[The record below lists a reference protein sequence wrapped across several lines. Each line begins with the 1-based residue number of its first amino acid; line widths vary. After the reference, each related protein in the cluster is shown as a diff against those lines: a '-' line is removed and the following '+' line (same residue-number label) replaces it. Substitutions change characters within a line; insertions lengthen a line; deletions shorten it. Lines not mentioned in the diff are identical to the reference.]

1 MSKHLYAGIS
11 AVSTALLMTLAACGD
26 DSSSGTDSKTVTPD
40 FEVQTFDDLG
50 TCTTTAEGNV
60 GLVKDD
66 NTTYTCQSGEWVKD
80 GGKDSGKSGDSDNPS
95 GDNGGKTPSGDNDEG
110 SSGDNGGKTPS
121 GDEGSKTPSGDND
134 GDNSDGTPF
143 SFGPAGASLASGM
156 FESLAG
162 TAWADKDGDIHDK
175 WTFSTLSDGK
185 IPVVASMINDDG
197 TPSDDPTFNY
207 DLDVTRGVLIVS
219 GDDDNYVIYADG
231 LLLQAYQFDRYERDG
246 FSEGLV
252 GKWVNDDNFVTISA
266 DGKRSINN
274 GVTSA
279 SIEKMSNGVMYY
291 KLGSVPQ
298 YLYYDGTYIYE
309 ITEIYYPVE

>member
-1 MSKHLYAGIS
+1 MKKSLYVGIS
-11 AVSTALLMTLAACGD
+11 AISTALLMSLAACGD
-26 DSSSGTDSKTVTPD
+26 DSSSGTDNETATPD
-40 FEVQTFDDLG
+40 FEVKTFEELG
-50 TCTTTAEGNV
+50 VCTTIAEGTS
-60 GLVKDD
+60 GYVKDD
-66 NTTYTCQSGEWVKD
+66 QTTYTCQSGEWVKAD
-80 GGKDSGKSGDSDNPS
+80 GKDSGKSDDSKKPSDDDNGKTSSGDD
-95 GDNGGKTPSGDNDEG
+95 DNGGKTQTGDD
-110 SSGDNGGKTPS
+110 
-121 GDEGSKTPSGDND
+121 D
-134 GDNSDGTPF
+134 GDNSDGTPY
-143 SFGPAGASLASGM
+143 SFGPAGASLSSEM
-156 FESLAG
+156 FESLSG
-162 TAWADKDGDIHDK
+162 TVWADKEGSLHNK
-175 WTFSTLSDGK
+175 WTFSSLSDGK

-207 DLDVTRGVLIVS
+207 ELDVTRGVLIVF

-274 GVTSA
+274 GVASA

>member
-11 AVSTALLMTLAACGD
+11 AVSTALLMALAACGD
-26 DSSSGTDSKTVTPD
+26 DSSSGTKAKTPD
-40 FEVQTFDDLG
+40 LEVDNFEGLG
-50 TCTTTAEGNV
+50 LCTKTAEGTYAY
-60 GLVKDD
+60 VKDD
-66 NTTYTCQSGEWVKD
+66 NAYYTCEAGEWVKD
-80 GGKDSGKSGDSDNPS
+80 GGKDSGKSGNSDNPS
-95 GDNGGKTPSGDNDEG
+95 GDKGGKTPSGDDIGSSNSSGGNGGD
-110 SSGDNGGKTPS
+110 SSGDNG
-121 GDEGSKTPSGDND
+121 
-134 GDNSDGTPF
+134 DGTPY
-143 SFGPAGASLASGM
+143 SFGPAGASLTSEM

-162 TAWADKDGDIHDK
+162 TAWADKEGEIHNK
-175 WTFSTLSDGK
+175 WTFSSLSDGK
-185 IPVVASMINDDG
+185 IPVVATMINDDG
-197 TPSDDPTFNY
+197 TPYDETSFNY
-207 DLDVTRGVLIVS
+207 DLDVTRGVLIAS

-309 ITEIYYPVE
+309 ITEIYYPVD